1 MSAASPLPQPDA
13 LLARRFT
20 GLGLRSVADVRT
32 HANRAVMVSLTAR
45 RVLRVHR
52 GYAFAPDRV
61 LAAIISF
68 LDPRRSRAERRAAE
82 QVFLAFPV
90 EMYVP
95 RSARPRA
102 IERPRPG
109 DLALLHR
116 LHDVHRRFNAE
127 HFGGTLD
134 EIPIRLSGRMR
145 VRLGEVSVDLRT
157 GRPIEIAMSRLHV
170 IRHSWSEV
178 EHTMLHEM
186 VHQWQAESG
195 LPVDHGR
202 TFRAKAGEVGV
213 LPAAR
218 RPVRAGGREDGRAD
232 TLEPGPATRLSPA
245 AARRA
250 GSP

>member
-1 MSAASPLPQPDA
+1 MTAASPLSPPDVM
-13 LLARRFT
+13 LAQRLT
-20 GLGLRSVADVRT
+20 ALGLRAVADIRT
-32 HANRAVMVSLTAR
+32 HTNRAVMVSLTAR

-52 GYAFAPDRV
+52 GYAFASDHV
-61 LAAIISF
+61 LAAIIRF
-68 LDPRRSRAERRAAE
+68 LDPRCSRAERRGAE

-95 RSARPRA
+95 KSARSRA
-102 IERPRPG
+102 AERPRPG

-116 LHDVHRRFNAE
+116 LSEVHRRFNAE
-127 HFGGTLD
+127 HFAGALGD
-134 EIPIRLSGRMR
+134 IPIRLSSRMR

-157 GRPIEIAMSRLHV
+157 GRPIEIAISRLHAV
-170 IRHSWSEV
+170 RHGWDEV

-195 LPVDHGR
+195 LSVDHGP
-202 TFRAKAGEVGV
+202 TFRAKAREVGV

-218 RPVRAGGREDGRAD
+218 RPVAAGARENGRAGQPEG
-232 TLEPGPATRLSPA
+232 ATAARLSPA

-250 GSP
+250 GFP

>member
-1 MSAASPLPQPDA
+1 MMTAS
-13 LLARRFT
+13 LLAPPDELLAHRLAQ
-20 GLGLRSVADVRT
+20 LGLRGVIAIRT
-32 HANRAVMVSLTAR
+32 HANRTVMVSLTAR
-45 RVLRVHR
+45 QVLRLHR
-52 GYAFAPDRV
+52 GYAFAPDRI
-61 LAAIISF
+61 LAAIVGF
-68 LDPRRSRAERRAAE
+68 LDARRPRTERRAAE
-82 QVFLAFPV
+82 RVFLAFPV

-95 RSARPRA
+95 RSARPRPA
-102 IERPRPG
+102 DRPHPG

-116 LHDVHRRFNAE
+116 LYDVHRRFNAE
-127 HFGGTLD
+127 HFAGGLG

-170 IRHSWSEV
+170 ARHPWDEV

-195 LPVDHGR
+195 LSVDHGP
-202 TFRAKAGEVGV
+202 TFRAKARAVGV

-218 RPVRAGGREDGRAD
+218 RPVAAGGQAGR
-232 TLEPGPATRLSPA
+232 PAGGQRLSAA
-245 AARRA
+245 AARKA

>member
-1 MSAASPLPQPDA
+1 MTAAS
-13 LLARRFT
+13 LLAPPDELLAHRLTR
-20 GLGLRSVADVRT
+20 LGVRGVAIVRT
-32 HANRAVMVSLTAR
+32 HANRTVMVSLSAR

-61 LAAIISF
+61 LAAIIDF
-68 LDPRRSRAERRAAE
+68 LDPRRSRAERRSAE
-82 QVFLAFPV
+82 QAFLAFPV

-95 RSARPRA
+95 RSARVRPA
-102 IERPRPG
+102 ERPRPG

-116 LHDVHRRFNAE
+116 LYEVHRRLNAE
-127 HFGGTLD
+127 HFGGALD
-134 EIPIRLSGRMR
+134 EISIRLSGRMR

-170 IRHSWSEV
+170 TRHPWDEV

-195 LPVDHGR
+195 LSVDHGP
-202 TFRAKAGEVGV
+202 TFRAKARAVGV

-218 RPVRAGGREDGRAD
+218 RPVAAGGQAGRRAGGQMR
-232 TLEPGPATRLSPA
+232 SA
-245 AARRA
+245 AARKA

>member
-1 MSAASPLPQPDA
+1 MSTASLRAPPDQ
-13 LLARRFT
+13 LLALRLTR
-20 GLGLRSVADVRT
+20 LGLRGVASVRS
-32 HANRAVMVSLTAR
+32 HANRTVMVSLTAR

-61 LAAIISF
+61 LAAIVGF
-68 LDPRRSRAERRAAE
+68 LNPRRSRVERRAYQ

-90 EMYVP
+90 ELYVP
-95 RSARPRA
+95 RSGPVRPA
-102 IERPRPG
+102 ERPRPG

-116 LHDVHRRFNAE
+116 LYEVHGRLNAE
-127 HFGGTLD
+127 HFGGALG

-157 GRPIEIAMSRLHV
+157 GRPIEIAMSRLHAA
-170 IRHSWSEV
+170 RHSWNEV

-186 VHQWQAESG
+186 VHQWQAETG
-195 LPVDHGR
+195 LSVDHGP
-202 TFRAKAGEVGV
+202 TFRAKAREVGV

-218 RPVRAGGREDGRAD
+218 RPVAAGQTGGRVRGRK
-232 TLEPGPATRLSPA
+232 LSPA
-245 AARRA
+245 AARKA

>member
-1 MSAASPLPQPDA
+1 MTAASPFPQPDA
-13 LLARRFT
+13 LLAQRFAA
-20 GLGLRSVADVRT
+20 LGLRGVADVRT

-52 GYAFAPDRV
+52 GYAYAPDRV
-61 LAAIISF
+61 LGAIVSF
-68 LDPRRSRAERRAAE
+68 LDPRRSRVERRAAE

-116 LHDVHRRFNAE
+116 LHEAHQRFNAE
-127 HFGGTLD
+127 YFGGRIS

-157 GRPIEIAMSRLHV
+157 GRPIEIAMSRLHLT
-170 IRHSWSEV
+170 RHSWDEV

-195 LPVDHGR
+195 LPVDHGP
-202 TFRAKAGEVGV
+202 TFRAKAREVGV
-213 LPAAR
+213 LPAAQ
-218 RPVRAGGREDGRAD
+218 RPVRTGRDGERPDTVEAGA
-232 TLEPGPATRLSPA
+232 PRLSPA